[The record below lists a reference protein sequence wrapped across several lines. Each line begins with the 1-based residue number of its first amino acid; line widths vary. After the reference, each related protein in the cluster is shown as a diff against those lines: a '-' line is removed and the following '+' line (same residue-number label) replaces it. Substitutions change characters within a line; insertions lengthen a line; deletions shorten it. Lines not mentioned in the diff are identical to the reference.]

1 MDGLTVREMRIAGI
15 SIATTVMAL
24 SFAQTGGPWAFHVI
38 RLALAAL
45 GLGMVVIASGRQREE
60 VSEEADV

>member
-15 SIATTVMAL
+15 SIATTVVAL
-24 SFAQTGGPWAFHVI
+24 SFAQGGGPWAFHVI

-45 GLGMVVIASGRQREE
+45 GLGLVVIASGRQREE
-60 VSEEADV
+60 SAKEADI